1 MQQQPPSQHCLY
13 TRDGKE
19 IVIRDNTFVMQ
30 QQPPSQHDHPRRYH
44 DNKNHN
50 IDKWPQLQQRLHQEQ
65 QQQQVPVQSRHVGYM
80 RMLSDPSSIAPLMTS
95 SQVIVGRTR
104 AEGGGGRRH
113 DRFLVP
119 DKSVS
124 LQHALV
130 EITGDGSVTIADLG
144 SRNGSAQVTALHN
157 RVLGQGVSYIVEHRD
172 VFYFG
177 CCAVHFLLGAA
188 PSSPSSRPAKRVVR
202 KRERWNA
209 AGMCAP
215 RLAEAAASSFL
226 RLSLGM

>member
-1 MQQQPPSQHCLY
+1 MVRWHNNSTGNQLY
-13 TRDGKE
+13 RAGRAGANPLPVVARRLGNGDRASPCRA
-19 IVIRDNTFVMQ
+19 VVVA
-30 QQPPSQHDHPRRYH
+30 PR
-44 DNKNHN
+44 
-50 IDKWPQLQQRLHQEQ
+50 
-65 QQQQVPVQSRHVGYM
+65 
-80 RMLSDPSSIAPLMTS
+80 
-95 SQVIVGRTR
+95 
-104 AEGGGGRRH
+104 
-113 DRFLVP
+113 
-119 DKSVS
+119 
-124 LQHALV
+124 LQHLQVVATEGQQDAPGWLQLHGSRVV